1 MKKIFTIIFLI
12 AFIFMLTG
20 CHQIEGIIEI
30 IDEEQPTFDF
40 GSSTVLIEED
50 LLAYINE
57 FESEYVSLNTPC
69 SYDSYNT
76 GQPITRDEVKGF
88 YNNPCN
94 SDASIFFTDFDT
106 IKDILDILFNSD
118 ETLMTNESIEIDGS
132 TIMIEFNDD
141 VLRVTS
147 YTNSESFFIQYT
159 LATIDSNIYY
169 KYDNYMYASDDQDF
183 YSKCI
188 YYQNHYVIYE
198 YLNPNGTQTYQKNLL
213 SSEILSIRV
222 NFSHVTTS
230 SKYRTTLVIGDEDF
244 TNVVNYYDSK
254 LSFIKTKQLDGDYV
268 EIEYRTDG
276 ENVDYLY
283 INALELDDWNLLKQ
297 SPYNNREFQMYDNE
311 TLLYDDLSIMYYDS
325 AQMPAVLIEQ
335 YSTIPSVLTVG
346 KNNFDLH
353 AIILEHDTFEENYL
367 DLMEHYNISVEEK
380 TYEDYV
386 DAFLYIKTYFNE
398 FINE

>member
-1 MKKIFTIIFLI
+1 MKKTFTIILLI
-12 AFIFMLTG
+12 VFIFMLTG
-20 CHQIEGIIEI
+20 CHQVEGIIEI

-40 GSSTVLIEED
+40 GSSTVLIEEE

-76 GQPITRDEVKGF
+76 GQPITRDEVEEF

-94 SDASIFFTDFDT
+94 SDASIFFTDFYT
-106 IKDILDILFNSD
+106 IKDILDIFFDSD
-118 ETLMTNESIEIDGS
+118 ETLMTIESIEINGS

-198 YLNPNGTQTYQKNLL
+198 YLNLNGTQTYQKNLI

-222 NFSHVTTS
+222 NFSHVAKS
-230 SKYRTTLVIGDEDF
+230 SMYGTTLVIGDEEF
-244 TNVVNYYDSK
+244 TNVVNYYGSK

-346 KNNFDLH
+346 KNSFDLH

-386 DAFLYIKTYFNE
+386 DAFLYIKAYFDE